1 MLIFAVLI
9 FIAAELYI
17 IAREL
22 SRAITL
28 VLKERENHEGK
39 SSGQTI
45 NVNVTPTGSG
55 AQNASPTLISSLG
68 VLSETKNEENKN
80 AETEL
85 KGTVEQESPEIK
97 ERVILSKAA
106 ESGAL
111 SVKCSRCKMENSS
124 YRFEC
129 FNCGERL

>member
-68 VLSETKNEENKN
+68 VLSETKN